1 MSDKFNG
8 FSQDEINRVSGQK
21 NKKLPIDN
29 GIKPATFRGHGGIRR
44 MPDKS
49 EINRLQKMQGN
60 MAANKKNLAD
70 KIQQMDTNDSMEEI
84 NLDSS
89 LSKSIEEALFY
100 KPPEKSQQQ
109 SNETTTTTSKTPATN
124 TMARTPT
131 LTTSRPNIA
140 AGQPYTHKE
149 LDSQQQQQTSNTSSI
164 LKLNLEDESK
174 ISSTCSNSMDDDES
188 ILPSAADEKTNDAF
202 VPPSSLNVQSPFR
215 GISLKDFETHR
226 KMIEEQN
233 RQKKDLLYKVIE
245 QHSQKTA
252 AEARKIAEIKAELSK
267 LDNDLAVDV
276 AVLRKQIEAACIH
289 FSNIEKNYLKIEAQF
304 LKAKMDL
311 HNASE
316 KKELLTEHLC
326 TVIAHNEDRKAQKLT
341 ELMEKVGL
349 SSPNNGDYEP
359 PSSTSK

>member
-1 MSDKFNG
+1 
-8 FSQDEINRVSGQK
+8 
-21 NKKLPIDN
+21 
-29 GIKPATFRGHGGIRR
+29 

-109 SNETTTTTSKTPATN
+109 SNEATTTSKTPATN
-124 TMARTPT
+124 TIARTPT

-149 LDSQQQQQTSNTSSI
+149 LDSQQQQQQQTSNTSSI

-174 ISSTCSNSMDDDES
+174 ISSTCSNNMDDDES
-188 ILPSAADEKTNDAF
+188 ILPSAADEKTTNDAF

-245 QHSQKTA
+245 QQ
-252 AEARKIAEIKAELSK
+252 
-267 LDNDLAVDV
+267 
-276 AVLRKQIEAACIH
+276 
-289 FSNIEKNYLKIEAQF
+289 
-304 LKAKMDL
+304 
-311 HNASE
+311 
-316 KKELLTEHLC
+316 
-326 TVIAHNEDRKAQKLT
+326 
-341 ELMEKVGL
+341 
-349 SSPNNGDYEP
+349 
-359 PSSTSK
+359 